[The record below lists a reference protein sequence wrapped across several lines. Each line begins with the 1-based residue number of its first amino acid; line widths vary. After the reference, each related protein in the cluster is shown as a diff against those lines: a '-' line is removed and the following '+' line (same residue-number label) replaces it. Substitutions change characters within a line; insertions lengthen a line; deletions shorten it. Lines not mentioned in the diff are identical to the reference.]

1 MVALSASRLVC
12 DEISVMVSV
21 TLPICCAAAPN
32 WFICSLMRAAWRVAS
47 SVMRR
52 AFSELPAISPMVA
65 VICSVAEATLAR
77 LVVVCS
83 IPAATDTTLAVICSA
98 AAATACAL
106 PEASREPSDIWAELA
121 DNSADEEDST

>member
-1 MVALSASRLVC
+1 
-12 DEISVMVSV
+12 
-21 TLPICCAAAPN
+21 
-32 WFICSLMRAAWRVAS
+32 MRAAWRVAS

-52 AFSELPAISPMVA
+52 AFSELPAISPMVE

-98 AAATACAL
+98 AAATAWAL
-106 PEASREPSDIWAELA
+106 SDACREPSDIWPNWRTIPPTRRREPGRRPR
-121 DNSADEEDST
+121 SP